1 MGSWAYIS
9 QKYIYFLFKR
19 ADHLNIT
26 CLSLFTQ
33 PHAVSNMP
41 YFYSGSKNWQ
51 NVSCYF
57 SQHQFKNVYSMSIHV
72 NVKTPPSVLFFI
84 LESVFGF
91 WAMGYKSYDVYFVLG
106 FYFLKSLFTKA
117 EIWISLSAISPLSF
131 PKVLRS
137 WIIPTP
143 HWPVV
148 KLTETAYLGRGLQQ
162 LYWPL
167 SKESVFISHSPS
179 NTL

>member
-26 CLSLFTQ
+26 CLSLFTH

-72 NVKTPPSVLFFI
+72 NVKTPPSVLFYI
-84 LESVFGF
+84 LESVFLMPWVIKLWCLLCFGVLF
-91 WAMGYKSYDVYFVLG
+91 FEKPFHQGWNLDKFVCDQPSLIPYSFTILDYSYT
-106 FYFLKSLFTKA
+106 SLTC
-117 EIWISLSAISPLSF
+117 
-131 PKVLRS
+131 
-137 WIIPTP
+137 
-143 HWPVV
+143 
-148 KLTETAYLGRGLQQ
+148 
-162 LYWPL
+162 
-167 SKESVFISHSPS
+167 
-179 NTL
+179 